1 MDTIIKDKIRKKII
15 ANEGRI
21 TKENSNY
28 LEAIFSENKTEKAV
42 KTFFKI
48 SEKLNQKAVLSGGN
62 RLKIFI
68 Y

>member
-1 MDTIIKDKIRKKII
+1 MNTIIKNKIKEKIV

-21 TKENSNY
+21 IKENFDY

-42 KTFFKI
+42 KTFFII

-68 Y
+68 C

>member
-1 MDTIIKDKIRKKII
+1 MNTNTRKLIKEKII
-15 ANEGRI
+15 ANEGQI
-21 TKENSNY
+21 TKENSDY

-42 KTFFKI
+42 KTFFII

-68 Y
+68 